1 MKQHEL
7 LDFSKQVQRYPES
20 FRTRF
25 LTLAEQQVVIQARPE
40 ARFEGGY
47 DGAELKRALTK
58 EDAEIVTLEISVV
71 QTNKVIEHRHVMG
84 SLLALGLERETF
96 GDIIMGEPIF
106 TFVVAELADFVIT
119 NLQVSGQATSIKRST
134 TPVAHTSKLEEKT
147 VIVTSARVDNFIA
160 SIYNVARSQAQ
171 ELLTRGYVRVNGVEM
186 TSQTKVLQEGDILS
200 VRTKGKAK
208 ILAFTGTSKKDKLIV
223 TIGRYVD

>member
-1 MKQHEL
+1 
-7 LDFSKQVQRYPES
+7 
-20 FRTRF
+20 
-25 LTLAEQQVVIQARPE
+25 
-40 ARFEGGY
+40 
-47 DGAELKRALTK
+47 
-58 EDAEIVTLEISVV
+58 
-71 QTNKVIEHRHVMG
+71 MG

-96 GDIIMGEPIF
+96 GDIIMGEPII

-119 NLQVSGQATSIKRST
+119 NLQVSGQATSIKRAT
-134 TPVAHTSKLEEKT
+134 TPVAYTSKLEEKT

-223 TIGRYVD
+223 SIGRYVD